1 MVFMKQARKVQI
13 PSGVLDVRTAER
25 LRIHAIRSA
34 FWYADNEY
42 TTAQIREK
50 LYDKGFTDEVHVF
63 ARPGRENGVIDFVGT
78 AIDTLLERHPDHDS
92 IILNLKTSKYLRAGK
107 SAAQVK
113 RELEKIGYTPET
125 IQGALFAYD
134 EEQAIRR
141 EALSIAK
148 SKHVQ
153 SYKTYTQRKEKVVA
167 LLTRRMFPYHMI
179 QQAVAEDDVREN
191 LRAGLIGA
199 AAQDT
204 TQRRGPSLA
213 DVLNR
218 QG

>member
-1 MVFMKQARKVQI
+1 MKRARKIQV
-13 PSGVLDVRTAER
+13 PEGVLDARTAER

-42 TTAQIREK
+42 TTVQIREK
-50 LYDKGFTDEVHVF
+50 LYDKGFTDEVHMF

-78 AIDTLLERHPDHDS
+78 AIDTLLEGHPNHDS
-92 IILNLKTSKYLRAGK
+92 IILNLKTGKYLRAGK

-125 IQGALFAYD
+125 IRDALLAYN
-134 EEQAIRR
+134 EEQAISR
-141 EALSIAK
+141 EALSITR

-167 LLTRRMFPYHMI
+167 LLARRMFPYHMI
-179 QQAVAEDDVREN
+179 QQAVTEYNVREH
-191 LRAGLIGA
+191 LRAGLTGA

-204 TQRRGPSLA
+204 TQEQGPSLA
-213 DVLNR
+213 AILN
-218 QG
+218 Q